1 MLALQWW
8 REVLAMDLCQAR
20 PWADKAR
27 PRATLFADASGQPPC
42 VAAVLVTATG
52 IRFTSM
58 VVPDSLMASFQ
69 RRRDNQI
76 QGLELLSIALGM
88 CTFAGIAFACDCPR
102 RRAGP
107 APRLRCAQGKCKV
120 ATCIFTAT
128 IPARSLA
135 CGRAPRN
142 PSTTRASST
151 PCGGARWSSTLTSR
165 FSACPRLRIWPICL
179 LGAPVRAA
187 RCCGLA
193 AGAACRRGGDELLL
207 RIGAVRTRP
216 WLDEEFWHADAW
228 GALSVARLFG

>member
-1 MLALQWW
+1 
-8 REVLAMDLCQAR
+8 MDLCQAR
-20 PWADKAR
+20 PWADRAR

-58 VVPDSLMASFQ
+58 VVPDSLMGSFQ

-88 CTFAGIAFACDCPR
+88 CTFAGVAVARVCPR
-102 RRAGP
+102 WRAVPAPCLRRA
-107 APRLRCAQGKCKV
+107 QGNCKV

-135 CGRAPRN
+135 FGRAPRN

-151 PCGGARWSSTLTSR
+151 PCGSARWSSTLTSQY
-165 FSACPRLRIWPICL
+165 FACPRLRIWPICL
-179 LGAPVRAA
+179 LGAPARAHA
-187 RCCGLA
+187 VLR
-193 AGAACRRGGDELLL
+193 AGRGRSVSQGGRRTPATHRRGA
-207 RIGAVRTRP
+207 RAP
-216 WLDEEFWHADAW
+216 
-228 GALSVARLFG
+228 VARRRVLARGCLGRSLGGPPLRLACAP